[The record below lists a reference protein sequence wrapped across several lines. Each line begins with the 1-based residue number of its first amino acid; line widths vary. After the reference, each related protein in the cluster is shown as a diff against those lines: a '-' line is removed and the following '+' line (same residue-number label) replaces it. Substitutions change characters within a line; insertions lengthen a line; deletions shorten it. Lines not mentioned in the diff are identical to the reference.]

1 MRRQLESGRQM
12 DFIPMT
18 DSSAPAVL
26 ITMAHSH
33 YSEKA
38 RWALDRLALPYREER
53 HVPLVHRMATTR
65 NGGGSVPVLVHAGG
79 RFIDS
84 TDILVHADAVAG
96 GNLLY
101 PRDAALRT
109 EVEALEERFDE
120 ELGPH
125 TRRWAYAHA
134 LAERRLL
141 RSMMSRG
148 VPWIEACILPLLMP
162 RIVAI
167 VRDRLQITP
176 ESTQRS
182 IEIVRRIFAEVGE
195 RLGDGRQFLVDDRFT
210 AADLTFAAL
219 AAPVLFPAGYRAAY
233 PALDEVPASMRD
245 EVLRLRDTDA
255 GNFALRLFLQE
266 RGRVSPAPH

>member
-1 MRRQLESGRQM
+1 
-12 DFIPMT
+12 MT
-18 DSSAPAVL
+18 DKSAPAVL

-38 RWALDRLALPYREER
+38 RWALDWLALPYREER

-65 NGGGSVPVLVHAGG
+65 NGGGSVPVLVHGSS

-84 TDILVHADAVAG
+84 TDILMHADAVAG
-96 GNLLY
+96 GDLLY
-101 PRDAALRT
+101 PRDAALRAQ
-109 EVEALEERFDE
+109 VEALEEQFDE
-120 ELGPH
+120 EFGPH

-148 VPWIEACILPLLMP
+148 VPRIEACLLPLLMP
-162 RIVAI
+162 SVVAI
-167 VRDRLQITP
+167 VRDRLKITP
-176 ESTQRS
+176 ESAQRS
-182 IEIVRRIFAEVGE
+182 IGIVRRIFAEVGE

-233 PALDEVPASMRD
+233 PALDDVPASMRD

-255 GNFALRLFLQE
+255 GKFALRLFSQE
-266 RGRVSPAPH
+266 RGRTATPRAEN